1 MRSVSGA
8 AFRSLRIFTAGICVL
23 GIGVFLAQTSGN
35 SVAAERSVWSFN
47 MWCIE
52 MEMLT
57 AERCRERR
65 PEDWTAYQGYIS
77 RTQRFEQEIL
87 DEERRQAEALE
98 RLDRQSPNPGAR
110 IP

>member
-1 MRSVSGA
+1 MRSVSA
-8 AFRSLRIFTAGICVL
+8 AVLRGISVFVAVV
-23 GIGVFLAQTSGN
+23 GISMIVAQTSGN